1 MVAEV
6 LNSTYVVLIIK
17 CVFILKM
24 VCFLS
29 FLDIIYTVYTMVE
42 EGCDIKYYLKNIL
55 LLYNSFF
62 PPVTFPSMFQ
72 FLIIFGTG
80 FEVLTVL
87 RIHNVV

>member
-1 MVAEV
+1 
-6 LNSTYVVLIIK
+6 
-17 CVFILKM
+17 
-24 VCFLS
+24 
-29 FLDIIYTVYTMVE
+29 MVE